1 MGLGKQV
8 RLGRIFSHT
17 SGRLCSVAVD
27 HFMIYNEGLPP
38 GLRTMRQ
45 TLAAVMA
52 GKPDAVTLH
61 KGIAAALWSSYAGQV
76 PLIIQSSGVRPDD
89 TSLEDMAT
97 IDESIRLGADAVAVV
112 VFVRGQ
118 TEALHLRRLAGYVRE
133 SALYEMPVICH
144 IYPRDPDT
152 LQVIYTPED
161 IAWGVRCAVEVGADV
176 VKTPY
181 CGDKVAH
188 AQIAAECPVPLV
200 AAGGPKT
207 ATLRDALQMMADVV
221 DCGVLGATIGRNIW
235 GSPDITGALR
245 AFKAIIHDA
254 ATPDDAL
261 ALTSL

>member
-8 RLGRIFSHT
+8 RLKRIFSHPT
-17 SGRLCSVAVD
+17 GRLCSVAVD
-27 HFMIYNEGLPP
+27 HFMIYNEGMPP
-38 GLRTMRQ
+38 GLRDMRR

-61 KGIAAALWSSYAGQV
+61 KGIAAALWSDCAGQV

-97 IDESIRLGADAVAVV
+97 IEESMRLGADAVAVV
-112 VFVRGQ
+112 VFVRGK
-118 TEALHLRRLAGYVRE
+118 TEALHLRRLAAYVRE

-144 IYPRDPDT
+144 VYPRNPDS
-152 LQVIYTPED
+152 LHVIYTPED

-181 CGDKVAH
+181 CGDPVAH
-188 AQIAAECPVPLV
+188 GQIAAECPVPLV

-207 ATLRDALQMMADVV
+207 ATLRDALQMMSDVV
-221 DCGVLGATIGRNIW
+221 HCGVLGATIGRNIW
-235 GSPDITGALR
+235 GSADITGALR
-245 AFKAIIHDA
+245 AFKAIIHDKAEPDA
-254 ATPDDAL
+254 ALKL
-261 ALTSL
+261 AGA